1 MLQENLT
8 PCAGLLYQWIVQKV
22 STKNNNIIKL
32 DLRDFQA
39 WSAEFR
45 DFPYSEREILKAF
58 RELGQLELISVAKTE
73 VTVRAKR
80 WDSLRGNRQQ
90 QDRARMSRPV
100 YLTSCIAVLLAAL
113 LFGGLKFAPS
123 AADLTSLQTQWQ
135 NLKLPNPWSASHE
148 P

>member
-8 PCAGLLYQWIVQKV
+8 PCADLLYQWIVQKV
-22 STKNNNIIKL
+22 STKNNNILKL

-58 RELGQLELISVAKTE
+58 RELNQLELISVAKTE

-80 WDSLRGNRQQ
+80 WDSLRGSRQQ
-90 QDRARMSRPV
+90 QDRPLMSRPV

-113 LFGGLKFAPS
+113 ILGGLKFAPS
-123 AADLTSLQTQWQ
+123 AADLTSLQTQLQ
-135 NLKLPNPWSASHE
+135 NLKLPNPWNASNE